1 VTRATATTPADA
13 GSYYGRAVVKE
24 PVWTWEIPWY
34 FWAGGTSGAS
44 SVLALAA
51 RRTGNHRLAR
61 SAHAIALAG
70 FAVSPPLLIK
80 DLGRPERFLNM
91 LRVFKV
97 TSPMSLGTWSLT
109 ATATANGVA
118 TALSLARRA
127 PRTRRAAEWAAAALG
142 PTIST
147 YTAALLAD
155 TSIPVWHEARYEL
168 PFLFA
173 ASSAASA
180 GAAAAIATPP
190 EHAGPARRLAVGG
203 ALAELATVELMER
216 RLGPLAEP
224 YEQGPRTARHA
235 KLAKTLT
242 AAGAVTM
249 LAAGRRRGGAALA
262 GALLLGGAAAERWA
276 VFRAGFDSAADPR
289 YTVEPQRRRLEER
302 QPTMRSGEE

>member
-1 VTRATATTPADA
+1 MRRETAGSPADA
-13 GSYYGRAVVKE
+13 RSYYGRGVVKE

-51 RRTGNHRLAR
+51 RRAGNPRLAR
-61 SAHAIALAG
+61 TAHAVALAG

-109 ATATANGVA
+109 ATAGANGVA
-118 TALSLARRA
+118 TLLSLARRM
-127 PRTRRAAEWAAAALG
+127 PRTRHAAEWSAAALG

-155 TSIPVWHEARYEL
+155 TSIPVWHEARREL
-168 PFLFA
+168 PFVFS

-180 GAAAAIATPP
+180 GAAAAILTPP
-190 EHAGPARRLAVGG
+190 EHAAPARRLAVGG
-203 ALAELATVELMER
+203 ALAELALVELMER

-224 YEQGPRTARHA
+224 YEQGPRAAGFAR
-235 KLAKTLT
+235 LAKGLT
-242 AAGAVTM
+242 AAGA
-249 LAAGRRRGGAALA
+249 AAMALLGRRRTGAVAGGALLVA
-262 GALLLGGAAAERWA
+262 GALAERWA
-276 VFRAGFDSAADPR
+276 VFRAGWDSASDPK
-289 YTVEPQRRRLEER
+289 YTVEPQRRRR
-302 QPTMRSGEE
+302 DAAAR